1 MYRVLIMRKAMLL
14 LLLLPGL
21 SAWSQD
27 QGTTTEAPVAEDASA
42 EVPAAGEADQEA
54 PDEDADDAD
63 LDEQTYERDDDVFV
77 PTEEIPV
84 DESIPFPTDI

>member
-1 MYRVLIMRKAMLL
+1 MRNTMLVLL
-14 LLLLPGL
+14 LLLGR
-21 SAWSQD
+21 SVWSQD
-27 QGTTTEAPVAEDASA
+27 QGAAAEAPVADDTPI
-42 EVPAAGEADQEA
+42 EVPAVDDAADPDV
-54 PDEDADDAD
+54 PDENAEDAD

>member
-1 MYRVLIMRKAMLL
+1 MRSAILLMLL
-14 LLLLPGL
+14 LLGM

-27 QGTTTEAPVAEDASA
+27 QGASAGAPVADEAPTDA
-42 EVPAAGEADQEA
+42 PAADEADPET
-54 PDEDADDAD
+54 PDDENSDDAD
-63 LDEQTYERDDDVFV
+63 LDEQSYERDDDVFV

>member
-1 MYRVLIMRKAMLL
+1 MLL
-14 LLLLPGL
+14 LLLLLGM
-21 SAWSQD
+21 SVWSQD
-27 QGTTTEAPVAEDASA
+27 QGATAEAPVTDGAPT

-54 PDEDADDAD
+54 ADENADDAD
-63 LDEQTYERDDDVFV
+63 LDEQTYERDDDIFV

>member
-1 MYRVLIMRKAMLL
+1 MRNAMLL
-14 LLLLPGL
+14 LLLIMGM

-27 QGTTTEAPVAEDASA
+27 QGTTTDAPVAEDASG
-42 EVPAAGEADQEA
+42 EVPAAGAADEEA

>member
-1 MYRVLIMRKAMLL
+1 MRSAMLL
-14 LLLLPGL
+14 LLLLPGM
-21 SAWSQD
+21 SVWSQD
-27 QGTTTEAPVAEDASA
+27 QGATAEAPVADDAPT
-42 EVPAAGEADQEA
+42 EVPAAGEAEQEA
-54 PDEDADDAD
+54 ADENAVDAD

>member
-1 MYRVLIMRKAMLL
+1 MIMRSTMLVLL
-14 LLLLPGL
+14 LLLGR

-27 QGTTTEAPVAEDASA
+27 PGSAAEAPAAADDTPT
-42 EVPAAGEADQEA
+42 EVPAADETADQEL
-54 PDEDADDAD
+54 PDENAEDAD

>member
-1 MYRVLIMRKAMLL
+1 MRNAMLL
-14 LLLLPGL
+14 LLLLLGM

-27 QGTTTEAPVAEDASA
+27 EGITAEAPVAEDVSS
-42 EVPAAGEADQEA
+42 EVPAAGEAAEQET

-63 LDEQTYERDDDVFV
+63 LDDQSYERDDDIFV